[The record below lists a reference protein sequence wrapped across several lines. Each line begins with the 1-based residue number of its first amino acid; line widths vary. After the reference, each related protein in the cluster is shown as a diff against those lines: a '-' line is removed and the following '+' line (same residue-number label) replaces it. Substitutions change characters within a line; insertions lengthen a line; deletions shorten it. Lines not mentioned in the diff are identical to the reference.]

1 MKEFR
6 NAKIT
11 MVNGETFDYGYIYCN
26 NENQII
32 DMFFNTKKR
41 PVPFIIESKRD
52 KKTTIINTKYI
63 VSIEYEEEED
73 EEVDE

>member
-11 MVNGETFDYGYIYCN
+11 MVNGETFDLGYIYCDR
-26 NENQII
+26 ENQII
-32 DMFFNTKKR
+32 DTFFNPTKKPR
-41 PVPFIIESKRD
+41 PFLIESKRD

-73 EEVDE
+73 EEVDK